1 MAFNIL
7 QKEITFIW
15 LSSKSTIFT
24 KEKEGWEKKSYW
36 PVFYFKKA
44 PPGGLLGTEDD
55 ESLLIEEVDAEMAR
69 GVVVPHKV
77 SSGQQTT
84 NTNSPASDSQG
95 QSNTSHLLFPWYCI
109 NPEF

>member
-1 MAFNIL
+1 M
-7 QKEITFIW
+7 
-15 LSSKSTIFT
+15 
-24 KEKEGWEKKSYW
+24 
-36 PVFYFKKA
+36 
-44 PPGGLLGTEDD
+44 GTDDD

-95 QSNTSHLLFPWYCI
+95 QCNTKHLV
-109 NPEF
+109 